1 LIIYRKGG
9 KKEDIYLKKKDSNL
23 INRRAL
29 ALESVFT
36 NGNKSKITTTHGIH
50 YSKMSVLDLLNNACM
65 RYASTLEGRM
75 KAIKEIMN
83 YYHKTPV
90 LINPNEFGA
99 FPTLSYKDV
108 ECVWIFNHHFYV
120 NELGNGMS
128 QIVFDNGIHM
138 TVNVS
143 KNVLLKQ
150 QQRLHTA
157 LSIISK
163 IEHSE

>member
-1 LIIYRKGG
+1 M
-9 KKEDIYLKKKDSNL
+9 KEKDSKL
-23 INRRAL
+23 INRRVL

-36 NGNKSKITTTHGIH
+36 NGNKSKITTTNGIH
-50 YSKMSVLDLLNNACM
+50 YSKMSVLELLNNACM

-75 KAIKEIMN
+75 KAIKLIMN
-83 YYHKTPV
+83 YYHKTPI
-90 LINPNEFGA
+90 LINPKEFGA
-99 FPTLSYKDV
+99 FPTVSYKDT

-120 NELGNGMS
+120 NELGNGKS

-138 TVNVS
+138 TVKVS

-157 LSIISK
+157 INIISN
-163 IEHSE
+163 IEDSE

>member
-1 LIIYRKGG
+1 M
-9 KKEDIYLKKKDSNL
+9 KENDSKM

-50 YSKMSVLDLLNNACM
+50 YSKVSVPELLNNACI

-75 KAIKEIMN
+75 KAIKEFMN

-99 FPTLSYKDV
+99 FPTLSYKNV

-120 NELGNGMS
+120 NELGNGFS

-138 TVNVS
+138 TVKAS

-157 LSIISK
+157 INIMSK
-163 IEHSE
+163 IEDSE

>member
-1 LIIYRKGG
+1 M
-9 KKEDIYLKKKDSNL
+9 KEKDSKL
-23 INRRAL
+23 INRRVL

-50 YSKMSVLDLLNNACM
+50 YSKMSVLELLNDACM

-75 KAIKEIMN
+75 KAIREVMN

-99 FPTLSYKDV
+99 FPTISYKDV
-108 ECVWIFNHHFYV
+108 ECVWIFNHHFDV
-120 NELGNGMS
+120 NELGNGKS
-128 QIVFDNGIHM
+128 QIVFDNGIHV
-138 TVNVS
+138 TVKAS

-157 LSIISK
+157 INIISK
-163 IEHSE
+163 NEHSE

>member
-1 LIIYRKGG
+1 M
-9 KKEDIYLKKKDSNL
+9 
-23 INRRAL
+23 INRKVL

-50 YSKMSVLDLLNNACM
+50 YSKMSALELLNNACM

-75 KAIKEIMN
+75 KAIKAILN
-83 YYHKTPV
+83 YYQKTPV

-99 FPTLSYKDV
+99 FPTLSYKNV
-108 ECVWIFNHHFYV
+108 ECIWIFNHHFYV
-120 NELGNGMS
+120 NELGEGIS

-138 TVNVS
+138 TVKAS

-157 LSIISK
+157 ISIMSK
-163 IEHSE
+163 IEDSE